1 MRLSRLRIMKIETIS
16 CGVLTVVVLAGGLSG
31 CATGKHSDAK
41 LQEQA
46 LILRSEAEQIALA
59 RVPNG
64 AIKEGDIEKENGKLV
79 WSFDIAK
86 PGTANI
92 TEVQVDA
99 MTGQVLSIEKEIPPR
114 QSKEKKKN

>member
-1 MRLSRLRIMKIETIS
+1 MKIKHIS
-16 CGVLTVVVLAGGLSG
+16 CTVLAGAVLLGSLLG

-46 LILRSEAEQIALA
+46 LVLRSEAEQIALA
-59 RVPNG
+59 RVPSG
-64 AIKEGDIEKENGKLV
+64 AIKEGEIEKENGKLI

-86 PGTANI
+86 PGTPNF

-99 MTGQVLSIEKEIPPR
+99 MTGQVLSIEKEKPARPA
-114 QSKEKKKN
+114 KEKKSKD

>member
-1 MRLSRLRIMKIETIS
+1 MKIKTIS
-16 CGVLTVVVLAGGLSG
+16 RAALAGVTLVGCLSG

-46 LILRSEAEQIALA
+46 LILRPEAEQIALA
-59 RVPNG
+59 RVPGG
-64 AIKEGDIEKENGKLV
+64 AIKEGEIEKENGKLI

-99 MTGQVLSIEKEIPPR
+99 MTGAVIGIEKESPGL
-114 QSKEKKKN
+114 QAKEKNKIKN

>member
-1 MRLSRLRIMKIETIS
+1 MKINTIS
-16 CGVLTVVVLAGGLSG
+16 LAVLTGTVLVGSLLG
-31 CATGKHSDAK
+31 CATGKHGDAK

-46 LILRSEAEQIALA
+46 VVLRSEAEQIALA
-59 RVPNG
+59 RVPGG
-64 AIKEGDIEKENGKLV
+64 AIKEGEIEKENGKLI

-99 MTGQVLSIEKEIPPR
+99 MTGQVLAIEKESPA
-114 QSKEKKKN
+114 QQAKEKKKNKD